1 MAVLRL
7 ELDIDSDVYPE
18 LYAQL
23 VFINRSAARGERM
36 RQLAAT
42 GLVWETVRIH
52 GFAAAQLPAVP
63 GLAPVPAPAPTP
75 AMAPPALAAK
85 SPVAAKSAPA
95 AKPAAAPPAAKP
107 APARSPRAAPP
118 KAARSPAPRA
128 AAPATDFVDLGISAV
143 PPEPEPPTPRLTPG
157 QLAAAAGR
165 LPVLVD
171 VVDTD
176 APAVGMPVDVSEQA
190 PLPDN
195 DDAGHAD
202 SASIGAI
209 AHRSGPRSRLIRMKE
224 RGLFKNG

>member
-23 VFINRSAARGERM
+23 VFITRSAARGERV

-63 GLAPVPAPAPTP
+63 GVPAPLSPAVVASPPPAPAVKPAAAKPVPAP
-75 AMAPPALAAK
+75 
-85 SPVAAKSAPA
+85 
-95 AKPAAAPPAAKP
+95 
-107 APARSPRAAPP
+107 RSTPRAAP
-118 KAARSPAPRA
+118 KPARA
-128 AAPATDFVDLGISAV
+128 AAARPPAPAAAASADFVDLGISAMPPEALPPLV
-143 PPEPEPPTPRLTPG
+143 PPNE
-157 QLAAAAGR
+157 LAAAAAQ

-171 VVDTD
+171 VVDTSMGHSGG
-176 APAVGMPVDVSEQA
+176 PIPTLMEQA
-190 PLPDN
+190 PLHDG
-195 DDAGHAD
+195 DEAVHAREEADAGTA
-202 SASIGAI
+202 GLGGM
-209 AHRSGPRSRLIRMKE
+209 AHRSAPRSRLIRMKE